1 MFQETDLALSFSWS
15 NATRMTLNQKSTQAH
30 WDQIYATK
38 VSTELGWYEAQAEP
52 SLGLIQSCSV
62 SKDAHVLDVGSG
74 TSTLISALLEE
85 GYENITALDISPA
98 AVSKAKSFLGD
109 DLSKQVQWIT
119 KDITI
124 DTDEI
129 EISKVA
135 IWHDRAVMH
144 FLIDEENRAK
154 YLFQLKQAILP
165 GGYVIISAFALD
177 GAAMC
182 SGLDVMRYD
191 SRMLSDFLGDSF
203 RRIESFTYEYT
214 MPSGDKRPFVYTRFQ
229 RQ

>member
-1 MFQETDLALSFSWS
+1 MISHL
-15 NATRMTLNQKSTQAH
+15 KSIQTH

-38 VSTELGWYEAQAEP
+38 VTTELGWYEAQAEP
-52 SLGLIQSCSV
+52 SLGLIQSCSLP
-62 SKDAHVLDVGSG
+62 KDVPIIDIGSG
-74 TSTLISALLEE
+74 TSTLISELLRA
-85 GYENITALDISPA
+85 GYKNITALDISPTA
-98 AVSKAKSFLGD
+98 LSKAKSLLGD
-109 DLSKQVQWIT
+109 DLAKQVQWIT

-135 IWHDRAVMH
+135 IWHDRAVLH

-191 SRMLSDFLGDSF
+191 SRKLSDFLGDSF